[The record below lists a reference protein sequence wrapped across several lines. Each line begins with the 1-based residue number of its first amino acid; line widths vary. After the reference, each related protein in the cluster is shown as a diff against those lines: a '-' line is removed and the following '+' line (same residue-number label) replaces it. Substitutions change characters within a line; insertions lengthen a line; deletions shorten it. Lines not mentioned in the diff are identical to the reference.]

1 MSSVP
6 TVGGPAAVDEP
17 RPSAKRRRRG
27 VPGGGGRSGDGPSGR
42 VRPGGGASK
51 GAGWPFVVP
60 FLVFF
65 VLFLVVPL
73 AFGLWMSLTDSSLT
87 GHGDSTFAGLDNYTE
102 AFGDSEV
109 WQSLGN
115 TAWFTVLSSVPLVL
129 FALVMALLV
138 HTGLPGQ
145 WIWRLS
151 FFAPYLLPV
160 AVVTQ
165 VWGMLYQPELG
176 LFNTM
181 LKAVGIDGIGWLVEE
196 KYAMW
201 SVALLTLWWTVGF
214 NFLLYLAALQSVPD
228 HLYEAAALDGAGA
241 WRRLWSITLPQLRR
255 TTGLIAVL
263 QVLASLKV
271 FDQIYLLT
279 KGGPAGSTR
288 PILEYIYDTG
298 FTNYRLGYASAVSYV
313 FFAVVLILS
322 LAQLKLFS
330 RRED

>member
-6 TVGGPAAVDEP
+6 TLA
-17 RPSAKRRRRG
+17 RRRD
-27 VPGGGGRSGDGPSGR
+27 VAA
-42 VRPGGGASK
+42 RPGRARRRTGAS
-51 GAGWPFVVP
+51 GGSGWPFAVP

-65 VLFLVVPL
+65 VLFLVVPI
-73 AFGLWMSLTDSSLT
+73 GYGVWMSFTDSSLT
-87 GHGDSTFAGLDNYTE
+87 GHGDNTFAGFGNYAE
-102 AFGDSEV
+102 AFTDSQV

-115 TAWFTVLSSVPLVL
+115 TAWFTVLSAVPLVVVS
-129 FALVMALLV
+129 LVMAVLV

-145 WIWRLS
+145 WVWRLS

-165 VWGMLYQPELG
+165 VWLMLFQPDQG
-176 LFNTM
+176 LFNVM
-181 LKAVGIDGIGWLVEE
+181 LRAVGIDGIGWLVEE

-201 SVALLTLWWTVGF
+201 SIALLTLWWTVGF
-214 NFLLYLAALQSVPD
+214 NFLLYLAALQSIPD

-241 WRRLWSITLPQLRR
+241 WRRLWSVTLPQLRR
-255 TTGLIAVL
+255 TTALIGVL

-279 KGGPAGSTR
+279 KGGPAASTR

-313 FFAVVLILS
+313 FFAIVVVLS
-322 LAQLKLFS
+322 LAQLKIFS
-330 RRED
+330 RKEG